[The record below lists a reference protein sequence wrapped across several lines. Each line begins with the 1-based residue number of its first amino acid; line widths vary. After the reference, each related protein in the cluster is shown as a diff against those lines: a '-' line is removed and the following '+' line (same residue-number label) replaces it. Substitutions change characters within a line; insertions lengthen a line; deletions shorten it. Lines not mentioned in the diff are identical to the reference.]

1 MQALLR
7 LWNSTIGKKI
17 AMAVSGIL
25 LVGFLVSHVASN
37 LTIFSDP
44 GHLDAWGRF
53 LRSTGPF
60 LWLARGGL
68 VALAAVH
75 IIAALQ
81 LIGRDAEARPEG
93 YEKPGQ
99 AGSRWLALGM
109 RAGGVLLFVFLI
121 VHLMNLT
128 WGSWH
133 PAFEEGKVG
142 QNVLV
147 LFTLWH
153 GTALFYVIAMAALGL
168 HLGHG
173 IWSFFQTMGWNHPN
187 WNSARRIIAVLTAVI
202 IAGGFA
208 LIPIAVW
215 LGWFLPTAP

>member
-7 LWNSTIGKKI
+7 LWNSTIGKKA

-25 LVGFLVSHVASN
+25 LVGFLVSHVVSN
-37 LTIFSDP
+37 LAIFSDP
-44 GHLDAWGRF
+44 SHLDAWGRF

-60 LWLARGGL
+60 LWVARGGL
-68 VALAAVH
+68 VVLAVVH
-75 IIAALQ
+75 IVAALQ

-93 YEKPGQ
+93 YRKPGQ
-99 AGSRWLALGM
+99 ARSRWLALGM

-121 VHLMNLT
+121 IHLMNLT

-133 PAFEEGKVG
+133 PGFMEGQVG
-142 QNVLV
+142 QNVIV
-147 LFTLWH
+147 LFKLWH
-153 GTALFYVIAMAALGL
+153 GMALFYVVAMAALGL

-173 IWSFFQTMGWNHPN
+173 VWSFFQTMGWNHPK
-187 WNSARRIIAVLTAVI
+187 WNGARRAIAILTAVA

-208 LIPIAVW
+208 AIPLALW
-215 LGWFLPTAP
+215 LGWF

>member
-25 LVGFLVSHVASN
+25 LVGFLVSHVVSN
-37 LTIFSDP
+37 LLIFKDP

-53 LRSTGPF
+53 LRSTGPL
-60 LWLARGGL
+60 LWIARGGL
-68 VALAAVH
+68 VVLAVVH
-75 IIAALQ
+75 IVAALQ
-81 LIGRDAEARPEG
+81 LIGRDAEARPDA
-93 YEKPGQ
+93 YKKPGQ
-99 AGSRWLALGM
+99 AKSRWLALGM
-109 RAGGVLLFVFLI
+109 RVGGVLIFVFLI

-133 PAFEEGKVG
+133 PGFMPGMVG
-142 QNVLV
+142 QNVIV
-147 LFTLWH
+147 LFKLWH
-153 GTALFYVIAMAALGL
+153 GVAAFYVIAMAFLGL

-173 IWSFFQTMGWNHPN
+173 VWSFFQTMGLNHPA
-187 WNSARRIIAVLTAVI
+187 WNALRWPLAILTAVG

-208 LIPIAVW
+208 LIPLAIAM
-215 LGWFLPTAP
+215 GWF